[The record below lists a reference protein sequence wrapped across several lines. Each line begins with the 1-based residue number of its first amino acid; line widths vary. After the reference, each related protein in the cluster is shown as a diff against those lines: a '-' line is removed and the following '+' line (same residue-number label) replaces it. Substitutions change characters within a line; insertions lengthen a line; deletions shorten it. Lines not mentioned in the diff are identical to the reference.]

1 MINETWFQLRSHLV
15 VLVHTAPPQAVF
27 DFLCSRQLMQL
38 EQGPAY
44 FSNLIFNE
52 DELAGTYA
60 YSPSQFSRKL
70 RPLITIDL

>member
-1 MINETWFQLRSHLV
+1 MVSVEKPSV
-15 VLVHTAPPQAVF
+15 VLVHTTPPQAVF
-27 DFLCSRQLMQL
+27 ELFVLSPTDAVM

-60 YSPSQFSRKL
+60 YGPSHFRRYYDRLSPL
-70 RPLITIDL
+70 NLDL